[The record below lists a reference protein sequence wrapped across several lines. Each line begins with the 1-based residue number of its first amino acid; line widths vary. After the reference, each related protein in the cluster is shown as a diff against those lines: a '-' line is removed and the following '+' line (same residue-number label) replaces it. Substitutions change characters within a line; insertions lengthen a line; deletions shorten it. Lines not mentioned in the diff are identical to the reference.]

1 MEGDLAS
8 HLQKAKE
15 EIIFL
20 RSVLDTHYS
29 SLVSNLR
36 IKQKQDGSLV
46 WIDIQNLHKY
56 DLSDIVMDDEI
67 KERTKI
73 KRYRDRDY

>member
-8 HLQKAKE
+8 QLQKAKE
-15 EIIFL
+15 EIVFL
-20 RSVLDTHYS
+20 KSVLDTHYS

-36 IKQKQDGSLV
+36 IKQTKDGSPV

-67 KERTKI
+67 KERTI
-73 KRYRDRDY
+73 VQRYRDRDY

>member
-8 HLQKAKE
+8 HLQKAQE

-67 KERTKI
+67 KERTKK

>member
-1 MEGDLAS
+1 MEGDFAS

>member
-8 HLQKAKE
+8 HLQKAQE